1 MQELRRTQFVLFK
14 KLVTFFGEV
23 SHFSS
28 IDVLFPLGHGLF
40 CQTFLTR
47 APTVM
52 LHHLQGLVAGDTLDL
67 LRGTASLIQ
76 SRSGILSQAVELNRT
91 KVETGLVPS
100 LDGIETTL
108 RQRLTVASADNRV
121 AVNRSVAWAFKP
133 FI

>member
-1 MQELRRTQFVLFK
+1 MR
-14 KLVTFFGEV
+14 
-23 SHFSS
+23 
-28 IDVLFPLGHGLF
+28 D
-40 CQTFLTR
+40 
-47 APTVM
+47 
-52 LHHLQGLVAGDTLDL
+52 HLQGLVAGNTLDL

-108 RQRLTVASADNRV
+108 RQRLTVESADNRV
-121 AVNRSVAWAFKP
+121 AVNRSVAWAIKP